1 MLRTRLMAMLGLLVA
16 ASMILSACG
25 PAATTEAP
33 ATSAPQ
39 ATEPPQATE
48 APPTEVPTAT
58 AVPVT
63 RTGPWV
69 DELVFSE
76 QPDNA
81 LCIAQLQAG
90 DVDVCADG
98 NTNPDDFKTVQADA
112 NLTYATAYGLNFE
125 LLLNPI
131 PTFKDGRVN
140 PFGNQKIRQAMNM
153 LVDRNYVIQEIFGGL
168 GAAKFS
174 NLVGVF
180 PDYARYIDVN
190 RALEAK
196 YAYNIDK
203 ATEVIN
209 TEMEGLGASKNA
221 DGKWEIDGKPV
232 TLIFIIRTEDERTQ
246 IGDYV
251 SNQLET
257 VGFTVD
263 RQYKARS
270 EASPIWARSDP
281 EEGQWNLYTGGWI
294 VTAISRD
301 DGSNFGFYD
310 TDFGGC
316 CGLSSNFMTADVLGQ
331 EYYDIAQ
338 KLYNNEFANM
348 DERGELFKKAIDL
361 SRDLSYHIWVID
373 TQAFFPQ
380 RKELSVAADL
390 AGGVSGSV
398 LYPYTIRV
406 GDAEG
411 GSARIALQ
419 DIFIDP
425 WNPVAGSNWISDTMP
440 IRATQDYASVSDPY
454 TGLAWPQRA
463 ESLTVTAK
471 EGLPITKT
479 LDWVTVN
486 FQADDIAVPADA
498 WADWDATN
506 QKFITAGEKYP
517 DGATSLVKVTWT
529 YPADLFEKNAWHDGS
544 PLSPAD
550 FVMGMIMTFDPGK
563 PESGLYDEAYVPTL
577 ETFQQTFKGVQ
588 IESTDPLVIST
599 YTDSY
604 ALDAETFGLSWYPAN
619 GATYTQGPGAWH
631 NLAPAVLAE
640 QAGEIAFSNDKATA
654 KTVEWTSLIDGPTLE
669 IQKKYLDQALADGTI
684 PFAPTMSEFVTAD
697 EAKARYENLSKWF
710 TDHGH
715 FWLGTGPF
723 FLDKVFTA
731 EGNAVLKRNENF
743 PDLADKWSRFSA
755 PKIATVDLSG
765 DGQVTSGQEA
775 TFDVFVTDPS
785 GQPYPAAEL
794 SGVKYLVF
802 NANNELV
809 ASGDAESVADGQ
821 YSVTLGP
828 DVTSGLEAGANRI
841 EVAVTSNLVSIPSF
855 ASFEFVTVK

>member
-1 MLRTRLMAMLGLLVA
+1 MLRTRLMAILGLLVV

-25 PAATTEAP
+25 GATAQPTEP
-33 ATSAPQ
+33 PQQQ

-48 APPTEVPTAT
+48 APPTEVPTPT
-58 AVPVT
+58 TVPVT

-81 LCIAQLQAG
+81 LCIAQLQANE
-90 DVDVCADG
+90 VDSCADG
-98 NTNPDDFKTVQADA
+98 NTNPDDFKTVQADP
-112 NLTYATAYGLNFE
+112 NLAYPTGFGLNFE

-131 PTFKDGRVN
+131 PTFADGRVN
-140 PFGNQKIRQAMNM
+140 PFGNVKIRQAMNM
-153 LVDRNYVIQEIFGGL
+153 LVDRSYVIQEIFGGL

-180 PDYARYIDVN
+180 PDYAKYIDVN

-196 YAYNIDK
+196 YAYNLDK
-203 ATEVIN
+203 ATEIIT
-209 TEMEGLGASKNA
+209 TEMEGLGATKNA
-221 DGKWEIDGKPV
+221 DGKWEIDGEPV
-232 TLIFIIRTEDERTQ
+232 TLIFIIRTEDERTP

-251 SNQLET
+251 SNQLES

-270 EASPIWARSDP
+270 EASPIWARSEP
-281 EEGQWNLYTGGWI
+281 TEGQWNLYTGGWI

-301 DGSNFGFYD
+301 DGGNFGFYD

-316 CGLSSNFMTADVLGQ
+316 CGLSSNFLTAEVLGQ
-331 EYYDIAQ
+331 EYYDTAQ
-338 KLYNNEFANM
+338 KLFNNEFGTM
-348 DERGELFKKAIDL
+348 EERGELFKKALDL
-361 SRDLSYHIWVID
+361 SRDLSYHVWVID

-380 RKELSVAADL
+380 RKELVVAADL
-390 AGGVSGSV
+390 AGGVSGAS
-398 LYPYTIRV
+398 LYPYTIRL
-406 GDAEG
+406 GDTEG
-411 GSARIALQ
+411 GAARIALQ

-425 WNPVAGSNWISDTMP
+425 WNPVGGSNWISDTMP
-440 IRATQDYASVSDPY
+440 IRATQDYASISDPY

-471 EGLPITKT
+471 EGLPMTSA
-479 LDWVTVN
+479 LDWVTLN
-486 FQADDIAVPADA
+486 FQAEDIAVPAEA

-506 QKFITAGEKYP
+506 QKFITVGEKFP
-517 DGATSLVKVTWT
+517 EGATSLVKVTWT

-544 PLSPAD
+544 PLSVAD

-563 PESGLYDEAYVPTL
+563 PESGLYDEAYVPAL
-577 ETFQQTFKGVQ
+577 ETFLATFKGVQ
-588 IESTDPLVIST
+588 IDSTDPLVIST

-604 ALDAETFGLSWYPAN
+604 ALDAETFGLSWYPAD
-619 GATYTQGPGAWH
+619 GGTYSQGPAAWH
-631 NLAPAVLAE
+631 NLAPAVMAE
-640 QAGEIAFSNDKATA
+640 MAGEIAFTTDKAAA
-654 KTVEWTSLIDGPTLE
+654 KEVEWTSFIDGPALE
-669 IQKKYLDQALADGTI
+669 IQKKYLDQALAEGTI

-697 EAKARYENLSKWF
+697 EATARYENLNTWF
-710 TDHGH
+710 GDHGH
-715 FWLGTGPF
+715 LWLGTGPF
-723 FLDKVFTA
+723 FLDQVFTA

-755 PKIATVDLSG
+755 PKTATVDLSG
-765 DGQVTSGQEA
+765 DGNVVSGQEA
-775 TFDVFVTDPS
+775 TFDVFVTDNNNE
-785 GQPYPAAEL
+785 PYPADEL

-809 ASGDAESVADGQ
+809 ATGDAEPVADGQ
-821 YSVTLGP
+821 YVVTLGP

>member
-1 MLRTRLMAMLGLLVA
+1 MLRTRLMVILGLLVV

-25 PAATTEAP
+25 GATAQP
-33 ATSAPQ
+33 
-39 ATEPPQATE
+39 TEPPQQATE
-48 APPTEVPTAT
+48 APTEVEATAT
-58 AVPVT
+58 EPPTPTPEPVT

-81 LCIAQLQAG
+81 LCIAQLQANE
-90 DVDVCADG
+90 VDSCADG
-98 NTNPDDFKTVQADA
+98 NTNPDDFKTVQADP
-112 NLTYATAYGLNFE
+112 NLAYPTGFGLNFE
-125 LLLNPI
+125 LLLNPV
-131 PTFKDGRVN
+131 PTFADGRVN
-140 PFGNQKIRQAMNM
+140 PFGNKNIRQAMNM
-153 LVDRNYVIQEIFGGL
+153 LVDRDYVIQEIFGGL
-168 GAAKFS
+168 GAPKFS

-196 YAYNIDK
+196 YAYNLDK
-203 ATEVIN
+203 ATEIIN
-209 TEMEGLGASKNA
+209 TEMEGLGATKNA
-221 DGKWEIDGKPV
+221 DGKWEIDGNPV
-232 TLIFIIRTEDERTQ
+232 TLIFIIRTEDERTP

-251 SNQLET
+251 SNQLES

-281 EEGQWNLYTGGWI
+281 NEGQWNLYTGGWI

-310 TDFGGC
+310 ADFGGC
-316 CGLSSNFMTADVLGQ
+316 CGESSVLMTAEALGQ
-331 EYYDIAQ
+331 EYYDVAQ
-338 KLYNNEFANM
+338 KLFNNEFGNM
-348 DERGELFKKAIDL
+348 DERGEMFKQALDF

-380 RKELSVAADL
+380 RKELVVAADL
-390 AGGVSGSV
+390 AGGVSGAF
-398 LYPYTIRV
+398 LYPYTMRL
-406 GDAEG
+406 GDTEG
-411 GSARIALQ
+411 GTARIALQ

-440 IRATQDYASVSDPY
+440 IRATQDYASISDPY

-463 ESLTVTAK
+463 ESLAVTAK
-471 EGLPITKT
+471 EGLPMTKT
-479 LDWVTVN
+479 LDWVALD
-486 FQADDIAVPADA
+486 FQAEDIAVPAEA
-498 WADWDATN
+498 WADWDATA
-506 QKFITAGEKYP
+506 QKFITVGEKYP
-517 DGATSLVKVTWT
+517 EGATSLVKVTWT
-529 YPADLFEKNAWHDGS
+529 YPGDLFETNAWHDGS
-544 PLSPAD
+544 PLSVAD
-550 FVMGMIMTFDPGK
+550 FVMGMIMTFDRGK
-563 PESGLYDEAYVPTL
+563 PESGLYDEAFVPSL
-577 ETFQQTFKGVQ
+577 ETFQQAFKGVQ

-604 ALDAETFGLSWYPAN
+604 ALDAETFVQSSWYPAN
-619 GATYTQGPGAWH
+619 GTTYTQGPAAWH
-631 NLAPAVLAE
+631 NLAPAIMAE
-640 QAGEIAFSNDKATA
+640 MAGEIAFSTEKATA
-654 KTVEWTSLIDGPTLE
+654 KEVEWTSFIDGPTLE

-697 EAKARYENLSKWF
+697 EAKARYENLNTWF
-710 TDHGH
+710 GDHGH
-715 FWLGTGPF
+715 FWIGTGPF
-723 FLDKVFTA
+723 FLDQVFTA

-755 PKIATVDLSG
+755 PKTATVDLSG
-765 DGQVTSGQEA
+765 DGNVISGQEA
-775 TFDVFVTDPS
+775 TFDVFVTDPNNE
-785 GQPYPAAEL
+785 PYPAAEL

-809 ASGDAESVADGQ
+809 ATGDAELVADGQ
-821 YSVTLGP
+821 YVVTLGA